1 MSLFFLAKRG
11 NGGYGDRM
19 VGMTTAMTFS
29 RLFDLKLRIIWW
41 EDYMKEVFEDAEVL
55 RDLKEGIKG
64 VHIRWIDLLPLRS
77 ARQSIYS
84 WKPDTFKGKN
94 MILECNQAYDKF
106 CFDVEWMRQK
116 LGCSFLENVKQNMAQ
131 FYSTILIPKVREE
144 RTFDIGVQLRVG
156 DVHYGLARDIINKN
170 NLIHKESMGLL
181 YDKVIKYIKD
191 MEGITVYVTGDNEE
205 YVKILEKRIR
215 SELKEKEVY
224 VNYIG
229 KNFHSDKVMNG
240 LGMKHCIE
248 SHQLLSNCR
257 SHIIGHSNYGIM
269 AAGIATARGIKTGKT
284 VYFDTLQKQDIYR
297 PDEVIVKE
305 LKVLQ

>member
-41 EDYMKEVFEDAEVL
+41 EDYMKEVFEDAEVMN
-55 RDLKEGIKG
+55 DVKNEIKG
-64 VHIRWIDLLPLRS
+64 VHIHWIDLSPLQS
-77 ARQSIYS
+77 AKRTIYS
-84 WKPDTFKGKN
+84 WKPDTYRGKT
-94 MILECNQAYDKF
+94 MILECNQAYDRF

-116 LGCSFLENVKQNMAQ
+116 LGCSFLENVKRNMAQ
-131 FYSTILIPKVREE
+131 FYSTVLIPKFREE
-144 RTFDIGVQLRVG
+144 RRFDIGVQIRVS
-156 DVHYGLARDIINKN
+156 DAQYGLARDNKN
-170 NLIHKESMGLL
+170 FLILKENMGVLF
-181 YDKVIKYIKD
+181 DKIMSYIKD
-191 MEGITVYVTGDNEE
+191 IEGTTIYITGDNEE

-229 KNFHSDKVMNG
+229 QNFHSDKVMNG

-248 SHQLLSNCR
+248 SHQLLSNCK

-269 AAGIATARGIKTGKT
+269 AAGIATTRGIKTGKT
-284 VYFDTLQKQDIYR
+284 VYFDTLQKQDIYQA
-297 PDEVIVKE
+297 DEVIVKE
-305 LKVLQ
+305 MKVLQ